1 MMTNLYI
8 ETSAVNYLLD
18 NIFSQPQYSSIKTK
32 ELQISKRRKW
42 FISALTLWEIFL
54 TKNESRRFELFD
66 FSRCLFYDNLIPSP
80 EELIVNFI
88 KSRCPR
94 IENRY
99 NLKSNSLFS
108 KEWTKACRDRN
119 YVFQPDRTELDERT
133 KYIRI
138 IADALKE
145 TSPKLLPKC
154 LHDFS
159 NIDTIMTNAFLKHI
173 FLEISKQYGNNLNDD
188 LIKFIT
194 VTMKVTLI
202 LLCYWIGLDQPTIES
217 FWKSIGELEPLE
229 RFDYAHK
236 NFPDIFYRGPITN
249 ISKMILIQA
258 TKFGRG
264 FYFDSLHSS
273 YITYSDLYI
282 TNDPHFLNFKNT
294 HINDPNMIKLI
305 DVKTMTIFNK

>member
-1 MMTNLYI
+1 MTNLYF

-18 NIFSQPQYSSIKTK
+18 NIFSHPQHSSIRTK
-32 ELQISKRRKW
+32 ELQISKQRKW
-42 FISALTLWEIFL
+42 FISAITLWEIFL

-66 FSRCLFYDNLIPSP
+66 FSRCLFYDYLIPSP

-88 KSRCPR
+88 KSGCPR
-94 IENRY
+94 IEKKY

-108 KEWTKACRDRN
+108 NEWTKACRNRS
-119 YVFQPDRTELDERT
+119 YVFQPDRAQLDERT

-138 IADALKE
+138 IADALQE
-145 TSPKLLPKC
+145 TTPKLLPKS
-154 LHDFS
+154 LHDLNDS
-159 NIDTIMTNAFLKHI
+159 DTNLTNAFLKHI
-173 FLEISKQYGNNLNDD
+173 FMEVSKRYGDNLNDD

-194 VTMKVTLI
+194 VTLKVTLI
-202 LLCYWIGLDQPTIES
+202 LLCYGIGLDQPTIES
-217 FWKSIGELEPLE
+217 FWNSIGKLEPLE
-229 RFDYAHK
+229 RLEYAHK

-282 TNDPHFLNFKNT
+282 TNDQHFINFKNT
-294 HINDPNMIKLI
+294 HTKDPNMIKLI
-305 DVKTMTIFNK
+305 DVKTMTFFNK